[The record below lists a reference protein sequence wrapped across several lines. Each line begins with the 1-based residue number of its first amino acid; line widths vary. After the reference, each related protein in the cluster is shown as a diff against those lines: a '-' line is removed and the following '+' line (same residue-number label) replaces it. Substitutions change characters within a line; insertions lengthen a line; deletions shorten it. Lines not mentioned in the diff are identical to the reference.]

1 MEAMAS
7 VRSSTTNNSD
17 IIPNPSSVTSST
29 NSVPNNPHRTANPVV
44 QFSGTVES
52 FNNYEFL
59 QLSSQTKPLN
69 TYPSNLPIKYVNS
82 TQAEDRKALGL
93 LKKKIMG
100 MKYYFNKKN

>member
-59 QLSSQTKPLN
+59 QQPRIGLANFQGRQTDC
-69 TYPSNLPIKYVNS
+69 V
-82 TQAEDRKALGL
+82 
-93 LKKKIMG
+93 
-100 MKYYFNKKN
+100 